1 MTISSIGGE
10 SLMSGGCQAKSLVNL
25 ERIRYEMPHM
35 GSSTS
40 NDCKFYLLERWKTK
54 SNRFCRWGV
63 IGWRKMEET
72 EET

>member
-40 NDCKFYLLERWKTK
+40 NDCKFYLLER
-54 SNRFCRWGV
+54 
-63 IGWRKMEET
+63 
-72 EET
+72 